1 MDALKEALDKI
12 PYIGFPN
19 IGIRDIIDILV
30 VAYLLYIVLA
40 WIKDTRTWA
49 LFKGVVIILGVAS
62 IAYVFQLHTLWWVVS
77 NTITVG
83 AIALLVVF
91 QPELR
96 RALEQ
101 IGRGKLFESIL
112 SNVGEHEDGLSNE
125 AIEGIAKAC
134 MHMSKYKTGA
144 LIVLE
149 QETQLGDVERTG
161 IKIDAVISSQLLINI
176 FEKNTPLHDGAVII
190 KNNRV
195 SAATCFLPLSD
206 SMEISKDL
214 GTRHRAAIGISE
226 GTDAL
231 VLVVSEENGI
241 ISCVRNGK
249 IKRGL
254 DAELIKKILISTKKK
269 KRSDKKRLER
279 RKVIW
284 KGKSKHE

>member
-1 MDALKEALDKI
+1 MDVLKEALDKI
-12 PYIGFPN
+12 PYIGIPN

-30 VAYLLYIVLA
+30 VAYLLYVVLT

-49 LFKGVVIILGVAS
+49 LFKGVVIILAVAS

-83 AIALLVVF
+83 TIALLVVF

-101 IGRGKLFESIL
+101 IGRGKIFESL
-112 SNVGEHEDGLSNE
+112 FSNVGEQGDGLSNE
-125 AIEGIAKAC
+125 AIDGIAKAC
-134 MHMSKYKTGA
+134 MHMSKFNTGA

-161 IKIDAVISSQLLINI
+161 IKIDSVISSQLLINI

-190 KNNRV
+190 KNNRI

-254 DAELIKKILISTKKK
+254 DAELIKKILITTQKK
-269 KRSDKKRLER
+269 KRPDRKLRDRK
-279 RKVIW
+279 KVIW
-284 KGKSKHE
+284 KGKSKDE

>member
-1 MDALKEALDKI
+1 MDVIKEALDKI
-12 PYIGFPN
+12 PYLGFPN
-19 IGIRDIIDILV
+19 IGVRDIVDILV
-30 VAYLLYIVLA
+30 VAYLIYIVLA

-49 LFKGVVIILGVAS
+49 LFKGVMIVLAVAS
-62 IAYVFQLHTLWWVVS
+62 VAYLFQLHTLWWVVS
-77 NTITVG
+77 NAITVG
-83 AIALLVVF
+83 TFAILVVF

-101 IGRGKLFESIL
+101 IGRGKLFESLI
-112 SNVGEHEDGLSNE
+112 STSDQAEDGLTNE
-125 AIEGIAKAC
+125 AIDAIAKAAV
-134 MHMSKYKTGA
+134 HMSKYKTGA

-149 QETQLGDVERTG
+149 QETKLGDVERTG
-161 IKIDAVISSQLLINI
+161 IKIDALISSQLLINI

-226 GTDAL
+226 STDAL
-231 VLVVSEENGI
+231 VIVVSEENGI

-254 DAELIKKILISTKKK
+254 DTELIKKILLSTRRK
-269 KRSDKKRLER
+269 KRSER
-279 RKVIW
+279 KKVIW